1 MGNHGGDWSWKIDAI
16 STSNDEKPK
25 AVTFMVYF
33 AIENKNGELFPSF
46 GDNKL
51 TEISGSSAGLG
62 EFTVKFEQSS
72 AEIETGHFI
81 ENLESFTKIHENSLH
96 RLRRQMIEK
105 GTYKLAHYFFG
116 DTETKNPSSEK
127 FPNQMIAYFVT
138 GELPLTLEV
147 IYESKSAD
155 PERPNR
161 LSGENFDAE
170 FHLRINNFH
179 RLFSANFNLGSKWST
194 EHVKFAEAAVS
205 NAVGGMAYFHG
216 HSWVQRGSEP
226 VQNSWE
232 TPLFTG
238 VPSRSFFPRGFL
250 WDEGFHQLLISK
262 FNPTLSIDAICHWLD
277 LLNQDGWIPREQI
290 LDDEARSRVPDE
302 FIVQRNNRANPP
314 TLFLAL
320 DQLIDSGSL
329 KLGELESIYPR
340 LVAWFNWFNDSQA
353 GPLPSTYAWQGGFF
367 RLKFSKVLNFCLV

>member
-1 MGNHGGDWSWKIDAI
+1 
-16 STSNDEKPK
+16 
-25 AVTFMVYF
+25 MVYF
-33 AIENKNGELFPSF
+33 AVEEKNGELFPSF
-46 GDNKL
+46 AENKL
-51 TEISGSSAGLG
+51 SEISGNSAGLG
-62 EFTVKFEQSS
+62 EFTVKFEKSS
-72 AEIETGHFI
+72 SELETGHFI

-96 RLRRQMIEK
+96 RLRRQMVQK
-105 GTYKLAHYFFG
+105 GQYNLANYFFG
-116 DTETKNPSSEK
+116 DTETKNPSSEQ
-127 FPNQMIAYFVT
+127 FPNQMIAYVVT

-161 LSGENFDAE
+161 LSGENFIAE
-170 FHLRINNFH
+170 FNLRINNFR
-179 RLFSANFNLGSKWST
+179 RLFSANFNLGSKWSA

-205 NAVGGMAYFHG
+205 NAVGGMAYFYG
-216 HSWVQRGSEP
+216 HSWVQRGNEP

-353 GPLPSTYAWQGGFF
+353 GPVDSTYAWQVRCF
-367 RLKFSKVLNFCLV
+367 